1 MKVSEAKLSHLIGHA
16 EKQFIIPIYQRS
28 LNGQNKV

>member
-1 MKVSEAKLSHLIGHA
+1 MKASEAKLSNLIGHA

-28 LNGQNKV
+28 YRK